1 MLRYRHD
8 GHIYNSRT
16 NNMARTLITEEQE
29 EEVVRL
35 YRSQKYKI
43 KDIMKMSGVRS
54 EQTIYR
60 ILDGADVPRLKS
72 KAPARKLSV
81 TIDDEILTLIEQDN
95 PINLSKWI
103 CEKIKEGYRHKTI
116 PQNDTTNTDTN
127 DTTK

>member
-1 MLRYRHD
+1 MT
-8 GHIYNSRT
+8 RT
-16 NNMARTLITEEQE
+16 FITVEQE

-43 KDIMKMSGVRS
+43 KDIMKMTGVRS

-60 ILDGADVPRLKS
+60 ILDAADVPRLKS

-81 TIDDEILTLIEQDN
+81 TIDDEVLMLIEKDN

-103 CEKIKEGYRHKTI
+103 CEKIKKGCR
-116 PQNDTTNTDTN
+116 
-127 DTTK
+127 

>member
-16 NNMARTLITEEQE
+16 NNMARTLITVEQE

-35 YRSQKYKI
+35 YRSQRYKI

-60 ILDGADVPRLKS
+60 ILDAADVPRLKS

-81 TIDDEILTLIEQDN
+81 TIDDEVLTLIEQDN
-95 PINLSKWI
+95 PINLSRWI
-103 CEKIKEGYRHKTI
+103 CEKIKDGYRHKMTPQTRTQMT
-116 PQNDTTNTDTN
+116 PQNDTT
-127 DTTK
+127 K

>member
-1 MLRYRHD
+1 
-8 GHIYNSRT
+8 
-16 NNMARTLITEEQE
+16 MAKTLITVEQE

-81 TIDDEILTLIEQDN
+81 TIDDEVLTLIEQDN
-95 PINLSKWI
+95 PINLSRWI
-103 CEKIKEGYRHKTI
+103 CEKIKDGYRHKMTPQTRTQMT
-116 PQNDTTNTDTN
+116 PQNDTT
-127 DTTK
+127 K